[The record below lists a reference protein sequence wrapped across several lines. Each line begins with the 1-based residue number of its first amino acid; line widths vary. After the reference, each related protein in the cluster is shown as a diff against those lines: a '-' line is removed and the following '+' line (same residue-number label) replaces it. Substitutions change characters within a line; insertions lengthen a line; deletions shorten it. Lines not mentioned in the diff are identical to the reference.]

1 MWFNNHS
8 KMNTFS
14 YIVHKI
20 HSLSDEQYHFDLTNL
35 SMNNRSAY
43 MKLDIDN
50 AIKQFGTHSTS
61 NLVQHMIF
69 HIKTSNNPS
78 PTGILTKFE
87 HFSMVNG
94 LSFIS
99 DEVKKY
105 IANLHIRSQRHYSAL
120 RKFAHIFKAKR
131 APIIMHTDLY
141 LNEIRVTERNVI
153 VLLQHNCRYL
163 FTITDLNKIIETS
176 LCNSPYF
183 ISEPIPVKNP
193 YNKMP
198 FSKSDLYNIYFQIK
212 DRLMR
217 TPDILYQF
225 FICNFNLTKFKRD
238 NQVLIREKY
247 IHRFIDNEDQETLV
261 DYIQNALSFN
271 TNIKIDDDFPDDDL
285 VRIFKPY
292 LRLYL
297 EMNYS
302 IDSSVRHRSKCLL
315 MHKLHIFHMHNP
327 QFGRRLYRLKNKRV
341 IGEATFNVD
350 HVTFKRTRDDASAF
364 LSSHTTIRSE
374 GDDYQ
379 TQNSHIHFINEG
391 DDDDEEEAEFDDEH
405 DTLVEENAAEL
416 TPSDIDTLEQENND
430 ADENDNAEENSDDE
444 FDRLARNVYS
454 DVRTRHEQFALPI
467 IDNES
472 FDFDSEFEEENE
484 EMYDP

>member
-1 MWFNNHS
+1 M
-8 KMNTFS
+8 KM
-14 YIVHKI
+14 
-20 HSLSDEQYHFDLTNL
+20 
-35 SMNNRSAY
+35 
-43 MKLDIDN
+43 DIDN
-50 AIKQFGTHSTS
+50 AIKQFGTHSSS

-69 HIKTSNNPS
+69 HIKPRNAAS

-87 HFSMVNG
+87 HFSMVSG
-94 LSFIS
+94 LTFIT
-99 DEVKKY
+99 DDVKKY
-105 IANLHIRSQRHYSAL
+105 ITTLHIRSQRHYSAL
-120 RKFAHIFKAKR
+120 CRFAHIFKVKH
-131 APIIMHTDLY
+131 APIIMNTDLY
-141 LNEIRVTERNVI
+141 LNELRITDRNVI

-163 FTITDLNKIIETS
+163 FAITDLNKIIETS

-183 ISEPIPVKNP
+183 ISEPIPIKNP

-225 FICNFNLTKFKRD
+225 FLSNFNLTKFKRN

-247 IHRFIDNEDQETLV
+247 IHRFIENEDRETLV
-261 DYIQNALSFN
+261 DYIENALSFN
-271 TNIKIDDDFPDDDL
+271 TNIKIDEDFPEDEL

-327 QFGRRLYRLKNKRV
+327 QFGRRLYRVKNKRV
-341 IGEATFNVD
+341 IGEPTFNCD
-350 HVTFKRTRDDASAF
+350 HVEFKRVRDDPTSF
-364 LSSHTTIRSE
+364 LTSHAIMRSE
-374 GDDYQ
+374 NDDYH
-379 TQNSHIHFINEG
+379 TQNSHIHFI
-391 DDDDEEEAEFDDEH
+391 DEDEFEDESDAEFDD
-405 DTLVEENAAEL
+405 DTVAEENAAEL
-416 TPSDIDTLEQENND
+416 TQSDIDLLEQGLEQEQEQENAD
-430 ADENDNAEENSDDE
+430 ADADADAEHNAMEDSDDE
-444 FDRLARNVYS
+444 FNELARNIYS
-454 DVRTRHEQFALPI
+454 DVTQRHEQFALPI

-472 FDFDSEFEEENE
+472 FDLDSELEEENE
-484 EMYDP
+484 DMYDP

>member
-1 MWFNNHS
+1 
-8 KMNTFS
+8 
-14 YIVHKI
+14 
-20 HSLSDEQYHFDLTNL
+20 
-35 SMNNRSAY
+35 

-50 AIKQFGTHSTS
+50 AIKKFGTHSSS

-69 HIKTSNNPS
+69 HIKTSNNASPS
-78 PTGILTKFE
+78 PIGILTKFE
-87 HFSMVNG
+87 HFSMVSG
-94 LSFIS
+94 LTFIS

-105 IANLHIRSQRHYSAL
+105 ITNLHIRSQRHYSAL
-120 RKFAHIFKAKR
+120 CRFAHIFKVKH
-131 APIIMHTDLY
+131 APIIMNTDLY
-141 LNEIRVTERNVI
+141 LNELRITDRNVI
-153 VLLQHNCRYL
+153 VLLQNNYRYL
-163 FTITDLNKIIETS
+163 FAITDLNKIIETS

-183 ISEPIPVKNP
+183 ISEPIPIKNP

-225 FICNFNLTKFKRD
+225 FLSNFNLTKFKRN

-247 IHRFIDNEDQETLV
+247 IHRFIENEDKETQI
-261 DYIQNALSFN
+261 DYIYNVLSFN
-271 TNIKIDDDFPDDDL
+271 PNIKIDDDFPDDDL

-327 QFGRRLYRLKNKRV
+327 QFGRRLYKVKNKRV
-341 IGEATFNVD
+341 VGEATFNCD
-350 HVTFKRTRDDASAF
+350 HVTFKQTRDDAASF
-364 LSSHTTIRSE
+364 MTSHATLRSE
-374 GDDYQ
+374 NDDYQ
-379 TQNSHIHFINEG
+379 TQNSHTHFINE
-391 DDDDEEEAEFDDEH
+391 DEFDDESEAEFDIDASEFDD
-405 DTLVEENAAEL
+405 DTVAQENAAEL
-416 TPSDIDTLEQENND
+416 TPSDIDQLEQQQ
-430 ADENDNAEENSDDE
+430 ENDDTEHNAEENSDDE
-444 FDRLARNVYS
+444 FNELARNVYS
-454 DVRTRHEQFALPI
+454 DVTHRHHQFALPI

-472 FDFDSEFEEENE
+472 YDFDSELEEENE
-484 EMYDP
+484 DMYDP

>member
-1 MWFNNHS
+1 
-8 KMNTFS
+8 MNTFS
-14 YIVHKI
+14 YIVHKL

-50 AIKQFGTHSTS
+50 AIKKFGTHSSS

-69 HIKTSNNPS
+69 HIKTSNNASPS
-78 PTGILTKFE
+78 PIGILTKFE
-87 HFSMVNG
+87 HFSMVSG
-94 LSFIS
+94 LTFIS

-105 IANLHIRSQRHYSAL
+105 ITNLHIRSQRHYSAL
-120 RKFAHIFKAKR
+120 CRFAHIFKVKH
-131 APIIMHTDLY
+131 APIIMNTDLY
-141 LNEIRVTERNVI
+141 LNELRITDRNVI
-153 VLLQHNCRYL
+153 VLLQNNYRYL
-163 FTITDLNKIIETS
+163 FAITDLNKIIETS

-183 ISEPIPVKNP
+183 ISEPIPIKNP

-225 FICNFNLTKFKRD
+225 FLSNFNLTKFKRN

-247 IHRFIDNEDQETLV
+247 IHRFIENEDKETQL
-261 DYIQNALSFN
+261 DYIYNVLSFN

-327 QFGRRLYRLKNKRV
+327 QFGRRLYKVKNKRV
-341 IGEATFNVD
+341 VGEATFNCD
-350 HVTFKRTRDDASAF
+350 HVTFKRVRDDAAGF
-364 LSSHTTIRSE
+364 MTSHATLRSE
-374 GDDYQ
+374 NDDYH
-379 TQNSHIHFINEG
+379 TQNSHIHFINE
-391 DDDDEEEAEFDDEH
+391 DEFEDESEAEFDD
-405 DTLVEENAAEL
+405 DTVAQENAAEL
-416 TPSDIDTLEQENND
+416 TPSDIDQLEQEQEND
-430 ADENDNAEENSDDE
+430 DAQHNGDENSYDE
-444 FDRLARNVYS
+444 FNELARNVYS
-454 DVRTRHEQFALPI
+454 DVTHRHQQFALPI

-472 FDFDSEFEEENE
+472 YDLDSELEEENE
-484 EMYDP
+484 DMYDP

>member
-1 MWFNNHS
+1 MPYICIINQS

-35 SMNNRSAY
+35 SINNRSAY

-50 AIKQFGTHSTS
+50 TIRRFGSHSTS
-61 NLVQHMIF
+61 NLVHNMIF
-69 HIKTSNNPS
+69 HIKTSNNVS
-78 PTGILTKFE
+78 PNGILTKFE
-87 HFSMVNG
+87 HFSMATG

-105 IANLHIRSQRHYSAL
+105 IANLHIRSQRHYNAL

-131 APIIMHTDLY
+131 APIIMNTDLY
-141 LNEIRVTERNVI
+141 LNEIRITERNVI
-153 VLLQHNCRYL
+153 VLLQNNYRYL

-225 FICNFNLTKFKRD
+225 FLSNFNLSKFKRN

-247 IHRFIDNEDQETLV
+247 IHRFIENEDQETLV
-261 DYIQNALSFN
+261 DYVYNALSFN
-271 TNIKIDDDFPDDDL
+271 THIKIDDDFPDDEL

-302 IDSSVRHRSKCLL
+302 FDSSVRHRSKCLL
-315 MHKLHIFHMHNP
+315 LHKLHIFHMHNP

-341 IGEATFNVD
+341 IGEATFNSD
-350 HVTFKRTRDDASAF
+350 HIEFKRSRDDAASF
-364 LSSHTTIRSE
+364 LTSHATLQSE
-374 GDDYQ
+374 SDDYQ
-379 TQNSHIHFINEG
+379 TQNSHIHFINE
-391 DDDDEEEAEFDDEH
+391 DADDDEEEAEFDDE
-405 DTLVEENAAEL
+405 TLVEEENAAEL
-416 TPSDIDTLEQENND
+416 TQSDIEQH
-430 ADENDNAEENSDDE
+430 ADENYDNEQNSDDE
-444 FDRLARNVYS
+444 FNELARNVYS
-454 DVRTRHEQFALPI
+454 EVRQRHEQFALPI

-472 FDFDSEFEEENE
+472 FDFDSELGEENE
-484 EMYDP
+484 DMYDP

>member
-1 MWFNNHS
+1 
-8 KMNTFS
+8 MNTFS
-14 YIVHKI
+14 YIVHKL

-35 SMNNRSAY
+35 SMNNRAAY
-43 MKLDIDN
+43 MKMDIDN
-50 AIKQFGTHSTS
+50 AIKKFGTHSSS

-69 HIKTSNNPS
+69 HIKTSNNAS
-78 PTGILTKFE
+78 QIGILTKFA
-87 HFSMVNG
+87 HFSMVIG
-94 LSFIS
+94 LTFIS
-99 DEVKKY
+99 DEVKTY
-105 IANLHIRSQRHYSAL
+105 IENLHIRSQRHYSAL
-120 RKFAHIFKAKR
+120 CRFAHIFKVKR
-131 APIIMHTDLY
+131 APIIMNTDLY
-141 LNEIRVTERNVI
+141 LNEIRIADRNVI
-153 VLLQHNCRYL
+153 VLLHHNCRYL
-163 FTITDLNKIIETS
+163 FTITDLNKIVETS

-225 FICNFNLTKFKRD
+225 FLSNFNLTKFKRN

-247 IHRFIDNEDQETLV
+247 IHRFIENEDQETLV
-261 DYIQNALSFN
+261 DYIHNALSFN
-271 TNIKIDDDFPDDDL
+271 TNINIDDDFPDDEL

-302 IDSSVRHRSKCLL
+302 IDGSVRHRSKCLL
-315 MHKLHIFHMHNP
+315 IHKLHIFHMHNP

-341 IGEATFNVD
+341 VGETTFNSD
-350 HVTFKRTRDDASAF
+350 HVTFKRVRDDAASF
-364 LSSHTTIRSE
+364 LTSHATLLSE
-374 GDDYQ
+374 NDDYH
-379 TQNSHIHFINEG
+379 TQNSHIHFINE
-391 DDDDEEEAEFDDEH
+391 DDDDEEEAEFDD

-416 TPSDIDTLEQENND
+416 TQSDIDQLEQGLEQGLEQENDD
-430 ADENDNAEENSDDE
+430 ADAEQNSDDE
-444 FDRLARNVYS
+444 FSALARNIYS
-454 DVRTRHEQFALPI
+454 DVTLRHEQFALPI

-484 EMYDP
+484 DMYDP

>member
-1 MWFNNHS
+1 
-8 KMNTFS
+8 MNTFS
-14 YIVHKI
+14 YIVHKL

-35 SMNNRSAY
+35 SMNNRAAY
-43 MKLDIDN
+43 MKMDIDN
-50 AIKQFGTHSTS
+50 AIKHFGTHSSS
-61 NLVQHMIF
+61 NLIQHMIF
-69 HIKTSNNPS
+69 HIKPRNNAS
-78 PTGILTKFE
+78 PIGILTKFE
-87 HFSMVNG
+87 HFSMVSG

-105 IANLHIRSQRHYSAL
+105 IENLHIRSQRHYTAL
-120 RKFAHIFKAKR
+120 CRFAHIFKVKH
-131 APIIMHTDLY
+131 APIIMNTDLY
-141 LNEIRVTERNVI
+141 LNELRITDRNVI
-153 VLLQHNCRYL
+153 VLLHHNCRYL

-225 FICNFNLTKFKRD
+225 FLSNFNLTKFKRN

-247 IHRFIDNEDQETLV
+247 IHRFIENEDQETLV
-261 DYIQNALSFN
+261 DYIHNALSFN
-271 TNIKIDDDFPDDDL
+271 TQIMVDADFPDDEL

-315 MHKLHIFHMHNP
+315 IHKLHIFHMHNP
-327 QFGRRLYRLKNKRV
+327 QFGRRLYRVKNKRV
-341 IGEATFNVD
+341 VGETTFNSD
-350 HVTFKRTRDDASAF
+350 HVTFKRVRDDAASF
-364 LSSHTTIRSE
+364 LTSHATIMSE

-379 TQNSHIHFINEG
+379 TQNSHIHFVDEH
-391 DDDDEEEAEFDDEH
+391 DDDDEEEAEFDD

-416 TPSDIDTLEQENND
+416 TSSDIEQHADELTPSDIEQH
-430 ADENDNAEENSDDE
+430 ADENEDTEQNSDDE
-444 FDRLARNVYS
+444 FNLLARSVYS
-454 DVRTRHEQFALPI
+454 DVRTRHEQFALP

-484 EMYDP
+484 DMYDP

>member
-1 MWFNNHS
+1 MCFNNHS

-14 YIVHKI
+14 YIVHKL

-35 SMNNRSAY
+35 SMNNRAAY
-43 MKLDIDN
+43 MKMDIDN
-50 AIKQFGTHSTS
+50 AIKQFGTHSSS

-69 HIKTSNNPS
+69 HIKNSNNPS
-78 PTGILTKFE
+78 PIGILTKFE
-87 HFSMVNG
+87 HFSMVSG

-105 IANLHIRSQRHYSAL
+105 IANLHIRSQRHYTAL
-120 RKFAHIFKAKR
+120 CRFAHIFKVKCAR
-131 APIIMHTDLY
+131 IIMNTDLY
-141 LNEIRVTERNVI
+141 LNELRITDRNVI
-153 VLLQHNCRYL
+153 VLLHHNCRYL

-217 TPDILYQF
+217 TPEILYQF
-225 FICNFNLTKFKRD
+225 FLSNFNLTKFKRD

-247 IHRFIDNEDQETLV
+247 IHRFIENEDQETLV
-261 DYIQNALSFN
+261 DYIYNALSFN
-271 TNIKIDDDFPDDDL
+271 TQIKIDDDFPEDEL

-341 IGEATFNVD
+341 IGEAVFNVD
-350 HVTFKRTRDDASAF
+350 HVTFKRPRDDAASF
-364 LSSHTTIRSE
+364 LSSHTTLHSE
-374 GDDYQ
+374 SDDYQ
-379 TQNSHIHFINEG
+379 TQNSHIHFINE
-391 DDDDEEEAEFDDEH
+391 DEFEDEDEAEFDDED
-405 DTLVEENAAEL
+405 DTVVAEENAAEL
-416 TPSDIDTLEQENND
+416 TPSDNEQH
-430 ADENDNAEENSDDE
+430 ADENDDAEQNSDDE
-444 FDRLARNVYS
+444 FSALARSVYS

-467 IDNES
+467 LDNVS
-472 FDFDSEFEEENE
+472 FDFDSELEEENE
-484 EMYDP
+484 DMYDP

>member
-1 MWFNNHS
+1 M
-8 KMNTFS
+8 KM
-14 YIVHKI
+14 
-20 HSLSDEQYHFDLTNL
+20 
-35 SMNNRSAY
+35 
-43 MKLDIDN
+43 DIDN
-50 AIKQFGTHSTS
+50 AIKQFGTHSSS

-69 HIKTSNNPS
+69 HIKNRNNPS

-87 HFSMVNG
+87 HFSMVIG
-94 LSFIS
+94 LTFIS

-105 IANLHIRSQRHYSAL
+105 IANLHIRGQRHYSAL
-120 RKFAHIFKAKR
+120 CRFAHIFKVKR
-131 APIIMHTDLY
+131 APIIMNTDLY
-141 LNEIRVTERNVI
+141 LNELRITDRNVI
-153 VLLQHNCRYL
+153 VLLQNNCRYL
-163 FTITDLNKIIETS
+163 FAITDLNKIIETS

-183 ISEPIPVKNP
+183 ISEPIPIKNP

-225 FICNFNLTKFKRD
+225 FLSNFNLTKFKRN

-247 IHRFIDNEDQETLV
+247 IHRFIENEDQETLV
-261 DYIQNALSFN
+261 DYIHNVLSFN
-271 TNIKIDDDFPDDDL
+271 TNINIDDDFPDDEL

-341 IGEATFNVD
+341 VGETMFNSD
-350 HVTFKRTRDDASAF
+350 HVIFKRVRDDAASF
-364 LSSHTTIRSE
+364 LTSHATLMTE
-374 GDDYQ
+374 NDDYH
-379 TQNSHIHFINEG
+379 TQNSHIHFINE
-391 DDDDEEEAEFDDEH
+391 DEDDEEEAEFDD

-416 TPSDIDTLEQENND
+416 TQSDIEQN
-430 ADENDNAEENSDDE
+430 ADENEDAEQNSDDE
-444 FDRLARNVYS
+444 FSALARSVYS

-484 EMYDP
+484 DMYDP

>member
-1 MWFNNHS
+1 
-8 KMNTFS
+8 MNTFS
-14 YIVHKI
+14 YIVHKL

-35 SMNNRSAY
+35 SMNNRAAY
-43 MKLDIDN
+43 MKMDIDN
-50 AIKQFGTHSTS
+50 AIKKFGTHSSS

-69 HIKTSNNPS
+69 HIKTSNNASPS
-78 PTGILTKFE
+78 PIGILTKFA
-87 HFSMVNG
+87 HFSMVIG
-94 LSFIS
+94 LTFIS
-99 DEVKKY
+99 DEVKTY
-105 IANLHIRSQRHYSAL
+105 IENLHIRSQRHYSAL
-120 RKFAHIFKAKR
+120 CRFAHIFKVKR
-131 APIIMHTDLY
+131 APIIMNTDLY
-141 LNEIRVTERNVI
+141 LNEIRIADRNVI
-153 VLLQHNCRYL
+153 VLLHHNCRYL
-163 FTITDLNKIIETS
+163 FTITDLNKIVETS

-225 FICNFNLTKFKRD
+225 FLSNFNLTKFKRN

-247 IHRFIDNEDQETLV
+247 IHRFIENEDQETLV

-271 TNIKIDDDFPDDDL
+271 TNIKIDTDFPEDEL

-315 MHKLHIFHMHNP
+315 IHKLHIFHMHNP
-327 QFGRRLYRLKNKRV
+327 QFGRRLYRIKNKRV
-341 IGEATFNVD
+341 VGETTFNSD
-350 HVTFKRTRDDASAF
+350 HVTFKRPRDDASSF
-364 LSSHTTIRSE
+364 LTSHTTIRSE

-391 DDDDEEEAEFDDEH
+391 DDDDDEEEAEFDDEH

-416 TPSDIDTLEQENND
+416 TPSDIDMLEQENND
-430 ADENDNAEENSDDE
+430 ADENDNAAENSDDE
-444 FDRLARNVYS
+444 FNLLARSVYS

-484 EMYDP
+484 DMYDP

>member
-1 MWFNNHS
+1 
-8 KMNTFS
+8 MNTFS
-14 YIVHKI
+14 YIVHKL

-35 SMNNRSAY
+35 SMNNRAAY
-43 MKLDIDN
+43 MKMDIDN
-50 AIKQFGTHSTS
+50 AIKQFGTHSSS

-69 HIKTSNNPS
+69 HIKNRNNPS

-87 HFSMVNG
+87 HFSMVIG
-94 LSFIS
+94 LTFIS

-105 IANLHIRSQRHYSAL
+105 IANLHIRGQRHYSAL
-120 RKFAHIFKAKR
+120 CRFAHIFKVKR
-131 APIIMHTDLY
+131 APIIMNTDLY
-141 LNEIRVTERNVI
+141 LNELRITDRNVI
-153 VLLQHNCRYL
+153 VLLHHNCRYL

-225 FICNFNLTKFKRD
+225 FLSNFNLTKFKRN

-247 IHRFIDNEDQETLV
+247 IHRFIENEDQETLV
-261 DYIQNALSFN
+261 DYIHNVLSFN
-271 TNIKIDDDFPDDDL
+271 TNINIDDDFPDDEL

-341 IGEATFNVD
+341 VGETMFNSD
-350 HVTFKRTRDDASAF
+350 HVIFKRVRDDAASF
-364 LSSHTTIRSE
+364 LTSHATLMTE
-374 GDDYQ
+374 NDDYH
-379 TQNSHIHFINEG
+379 TQNSHIHFINE
-391 DDDDEEEAEFDDEH
+391 DEDDEEEAEFDD
-405 DTLVEENAAEL
+405 DTLVDENAAEL
-416 TPSDIDTLEQENND
+416 TQSDIEQN
-430 ADENDNAEENSDDE
+430 ADENEDAEQNSDDE
-444 FDRLARNVYS
+444 FSALARSVYS

-484 EMYDP
+484 DMYDP

>member
-1 MWFNNHS
+1 M
-8 KMNTFS
+8 KM
-14 YIVHKI
+14 
-20 HSLSDEQYHFDLTNL
+20 
-35 SMNNRSAY
+35 
-43 MKLDIDN
+43 DIDN
-50 AIKQFGTHSTS
+50 AIKKFGTHSSS

-69 HIKTSNNPS
+69 HIKPRNNAS
-78 PTGILTKFE
+78 SIGILTKFE

-94 LSFIS
+94 LTFIS
-99 DEVKKY
+99 DDVKIY
-105 IANLHIRSQRHYSAL
+105 IMKLHIRSQRHYTAL
-120 RKFAHIFKAKR
+120 CRFVHICKMKR
-131 APIIMHTDLY
+131 APIIMNTDLY
-141 LNEIRVTERNVI
+141 LNEIRITDRNVI
-153 VLLQHNCRYL
+153 VLLQNNYRYL

-183 ISEPIPVKNP
+183 ISEPIPIKNP

-225 FICNFNLTKFKRD
+225 FLCNFNLTKFKRD

-247 IHRFIDNEDQETLV
+247 IHRFIENEDKETLV
-261 DYIQNALSFN
+261 DYIYNALSFN
-271 TNIKIDDDFPDDDL
+271 TNIKIDDDFPDDEL

-302 IDSSVRHRSKCLL
+302 IDSSVRHRSKCVLI
-315 MHKLHIFHMHNP
+315 HKLHIFHMHNP
-327 QFGRRLYRLKNKRV
+327 QFGRRLYKIKNRRV
-341 IGEATFNVD
+341 VGEATFNCD
-350 HVTFKRTRDDASAF
+350 HIEFKRPRDDAASF
-364 LSSHTTIRSE
+364 LTSHATLRSE
-374 GDDYQ
+374 NDDYH
-379 TQNSHIHFINEG
+379 TQNSHTHFVNE
-391 DDDDEEEAEFDDEH
+391 DDDDEEEAEFDD

-416 TPSDIDTLEQENND
+416 TPSDIDQLEQ
-430 ADENDNAEENSDDE
+430 ADENDDADAEHNAEENSDDE
-444 FDRLARNVYS
+444 FNLLARNVYS

-484 EMYDP
+484 DMYDP

>member
-1 MWFNNHS
+1 M
-8 KMNTFS
+8 KM
-14 YIVHKI
+14 
-20 HSLSDEQYHFDLTNL
+20 
-35 SMNNRSAY
+35 
-43 MKLDIDN
+43 DIDN
-50 AIKQFGTHSTS
+50 AIKKFGTHSSS

-69 HIKTSNNPS
+69 HIKTSNNAS
-78 PTGILTKFE
+78 TIGILTKFA
-87 HFSMVNG
+87 HFNMVNG
-94 LSFIS
+94 LTFIA

-105 IANLHIRSQRHYSAL
+105 ITNLHICSQRHYTAL
-120 RKFAHIFKAKR
+120 CKFAHIFKMKR
-131 APIIMHTDLY
+131 APIIMNTDLY
-141 LNEIRVTERNVI
+141 LNEIRITDRNVI
-153 VLLQHNCRYL
+153 VLLHHNCRYL

-212 DRLMR
+212 NRLMR

-225 FICNFNLTKFKRD
+225 FLSNFNLTKFKRN

-247 IHRFIDNEDQETLV
+247 IHRFIENEDRETLV

-271 TNIKIDDDFPDDDL
+271 TNIKIDDDFPEDDL

-327 QFGRRLYRLKNKRV
+327 QFGRRLYRVKNKRV
-341 IGEATFNVD
+341 IGEATFNYD
-350 HVTFKRTRDDASAF
+350 HVEFKRARDDAASF

-379 TQNSHIHFINEG
+379 TQNSHIHFINE
-391 DDDDEEEAEFDDEH
+391 DEFEDESEAEFDD

-416 TPSDIDTLEQENND
+416 TPSDIDQLEHENED
-430 ADENDNAEENSDDE
+430 AEQNTDDE
-444 FDRLARNVYS
+444 FNELARNIYS
-454 DVRTRHEQFALPI
+454 DVTLRHEQFALPI
-467 IDNES
+467 VDNES
-472 FDFDSEFEEENE
+472 FDLDSELEEENE
-484 EMYDP
+484 DMYDP

>member
-1 MWFNNHS
+1 M
-8 KMNTFS
+8 
-14 YIVHKI
+14 
-20 HSLSDEQYHFDLTNL
+20 
-35 SMNNRSAY
+35 
-43 MKLDIDN
+43 DIDN
-50 AIKQFGTHSTS
+50 AIKQFGTHSSS

-69 HIKTSNNPS
+69 HIKNRNNPS

-87 HFSMVNG
+87 HFSMVIG
-94 LSFIS
+94 LTFIS

-105 IANLHIRSQRHYSAL
+105 IANLHIRGQRHYSAL
-120 RKFAHIFKAKR
+120 CRFAHIFKVKR
-131 APIIMHTDLY
+131 APIIMNTDLY
-141 LNEIRVTERNVI
+141 LNELRITDRNVI
-153 VLLQHNCRYL
+153 VLLQNNCRYL
-163 FTITDLNKIIETS
+163 FAITDLNKIIETS

-183 ISEPIPVKNP
+183 ISEPIPIKNP

-225 FICNFNLTKFKRD
+225 FLSNFNLTKFKRN

-247 IHRFIDNEDQETLV
+247 IHRFIENEDQETLV
-261 DYIQNALSFN
+261 DYIHNVLSFN
-271 TNIKIDDDFPDDDL
+271 TNINIDDDFPDDEL

-341 IGEATFNVD
+341 VGETMFNSD
-350 HVTFKRTRDDASAF
+350 HVIFKRVRDDAASF
-364 LSSHTTIRSE
+364 LTSHATLMTE
-374 GDDYQ
+374 NDDYH
-379 TQNSHIHFINEG
+379 TQNSHIHFINE
-391 DDDDEEEAEFDDEH
+391 DEDDEEEAEFDD

-416 TPSDIDTLEQENND
+416 TQSDIEQN
-430 ADENDNAEENSDDE
+430 ADENEDAEQNSDDE
-444 FDRLARNVYS
+444 FSALARSVYS

-484 EMYDP
+484 DMYDP